1 MKPLDIK
8 KEIRD
13 MRKALKAG
21 QVGVITPV
29 TKEELKEAEECFD
42 EFIKRCGKKIHL

>member
-1 MKPLDIK
+1 MKSLK
-8 KEIRD
+8 KEIKD
-13 MRKALKAG
+13 MQMALKTG
-21 QVGVITPV
+21 LKVGEYVAV